1 MTLVKNIIV
10 SFLILSFITG
20 CSASRHA
27 IISGDSEL
35 TDAQVCRNYLNDKD
49 ILAKGYIAEDTDEA
63 NYIYAL
69 NKEVKYRALTE
80 YKCEIFAAQDRKKIA
95 QGVVAAVVA
104 VGVVVLAVAA
114 AEAGG
119 SNNYSSG
126 YAWDQFYDGNYN
138 LVWRCRDKSTGQFAY
153 NSACSGQYQN
163 DNTWT
168 GK

>member
-1 MTLVKNIIV
+1 MTLVKNTIA
-10 SFLILSFITG
+10 SFLILSVITG

-27 IISGDSEL
+27 II
-35 TDAQVCRNYLNDKD
+35 AV
-49 ILAKGYIAEDTDEA
+49 
-63 NYIYAL
+63 
-69 NKEVKYRALTE
+69 
-80 YKCEIFAAQDRKKIA
+80 
-95 QGVVAAVVA
+95 GVVAAA
-104 VGVVVLAVAA
+104 G
-114 AEAGG
+114 AGG

>member
-1 MTLVKNIIV
+1 MTLVKNTIV

-20 CSASRHA
+20 CSVSRHA
-27 IISGDSEL
+27 IISGDSDL

-49 ILAKGYIAEDTDEA
+49 ILTKGYIAEDTDEA

-80 YKCEIFAAQDRKKIA
+80 YKCEILAAQDRKEIA
-95 QGVVAAVVA
+95 QGVIAAVVA

-153 NSACSGQYQN
+153 NSACSGQYKT

>member
-1 MTLVKNIIV
+1 MALVKNTIV

-27 IISGDSEL
+27 IITGDSEL

-49 ILAKGYIAEDTDEA
+49 ILAKSYTAENTDEA

-69 NKEVKYRALTE
+69 NREVKYRALTQ
-80 YKCEIFAAQDRKKIA
+80 YKCEILAAQDRKEIA
-95 QGVVAAVVA
+95 QGVVAAA
-104 VGVVVLAVAA
+104 G
-114 AEAGG
+114 AGG

-138 LVWRCRDKSTGQFAY
+138 LVWRCRDKSTGQFAN

>member
-1 MTLVKNIIV
+1 MTLVKNTIV

-49 ILAKGYIAEDTDEA
+49 ILTKGYIAEDTDEA

-80 YKCEIFAAQDRKKIA
+80 YKCEILAAQDRKEIA